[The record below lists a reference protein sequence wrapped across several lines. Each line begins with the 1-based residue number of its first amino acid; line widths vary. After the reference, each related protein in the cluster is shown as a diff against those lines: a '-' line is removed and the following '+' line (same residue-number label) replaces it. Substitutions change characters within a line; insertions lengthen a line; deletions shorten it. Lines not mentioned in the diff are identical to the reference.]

1 MKIQRKTIGDRR
13 LNGLF
18 YVHCA
23 TCICFKTHKSMSVM
37 LLILTILRFQGR
49 TACDPFHTAS
59 LHVFQKGH
67 ANKQR
72 LQQDVYQ

>member
-1 MKIQRKTIGDRR
+1 
-13 LNGLF
+13 
-18 YVHCA
+18 
-23 TCICFKTHKSMSVM
+23 MSVL

>member
-1 MKIQRKTIGDRR
+1 
-13 LNGLF
+13 
-18 YVHCA
+18 
-23 TCICFKTHKSMSVM
+23 MSVM

-49 TACDPFHTAS
+49 TVCDPFHTAS